1 MLKVGHTGWKER
13 GAQTQSTYSQRLNKL
28 TRLDG
33 WWVKQKQEPLPMAA

>member
-13 GAQTQSTYSQRLNKL
+13 RPSTERALTKTKL

-33 WWVKQKQEPLPMAA
+33 WWVKQKQEPLPVAA